1 MTGTQFR
8 AGFGIYAL
16 DKAFK
21 DITEADNP
29 EKAAEIAANFTGNI
43 INTFTIPFT
52 SLQDTYN
59 TFLAEDDARIV
70 RDTDMQIKDTKDF
83 LTLVARRSLAR
94 LPMNYEI
101 ERYLSDT
108 LGVKQAEYYEA
119 ATRADKLR
127 RIAPITRQTM
137 GILMQDR
144 RNTFEKE
151 IARLKIPRS
160 VITAKTGVP
169 EADMMLDA
177 SYGEYITNYVVPNME
192 TEKYK
197 KLTDTQKEVV
207 IRELISDYKKDI
219 REAVIDNAKK
229 TSEARFGFNPF
240 ELVEFNKFANR
251 GATAEFAQMAI
262 QLYEERYGKDAPKDY
277 DVILKIAKK
286 LKERRG
292 VAKSIGSR
300 DFYNLPN

>member
-1 MTGTQFR
+1 
-8 AGFGIYAL
+8 
-16 DKAFK
+16 
-21 DITEADNP
+21 
-29 EKAAEIAANFTGNI
+29 
-43 INTFTIPFT
+43 
-52 SLQDTYN
+52 
-59 TFLAEDDARIV
+59 
-70 RDTDMQIKDTKDF
+70 
-83 LTLVARRSLAR
+83 
-94 LPMNYEI
+94 
-101 ERYLSDT
+101 
-108 LGVKQAEYYEA
+108 
-119 ATRADKLR
+119 
-127 RIAPITRQTM
+127 
-137 GILMQDR
+137 
-144 RNTFEKE
+144 
-151 IARLKIPRS
+151 
-160 VITAKTGVP
+160 
-169 EADMMLDA
+169 
-177 SYGEYITNYVVPNME
+177 